1 MQRTMRLFVGEH
13 SLEILYFQSVALSHL
28 LLLSWAS
35 VCDKD
40 FLENAVL

>member
-13 SLEILYFQSVALSHL
+13 SLEILCFQSVALSH